1 MKNLRQIARYLLIGY
16 AIVLAGLFPFLP
28 NEIPMQYSM
37 TGTVNYTLPKFFALL
52 AMLALNVVIV
62 LVLDR
67 RTKNED
73 YPSKHI
79 ITQITLIVVTLA
91 LLLKNVF

>member
-28 NEIPMQYSM
+28 NEIPMQYSI

-52 AMLALNVVIV
+52 IMLALNVVIV
-62 LVLDR
+62 LVLDQ

-73 YPSKHI
+73 YPSKHL